1 MANTKKSQSSNK
13 FLWIWIAVAL
23 LFIGGFITLA
33 VLSSIPSQV
42 SAQIAEATRV
52 PANISV
58 QTAADKLAQGTYLL
72 DVRQQS
78 EWEEG
83 HVDGA
88 VLIPLDQLEARMD
101 EIPAD
106 QEVMII
112 CRSGNRSGQARDLL
126 RAKGLLNTTSV
137 DGGMNAWI
145 SAGLPVVTGP

>member
-1 MANTKKSQSSNK
+1 MTKNKTQQNSSK

-23 LFIGGFITLA
+23 LFIGGIITLA
-33 VLSSIPSQV
+33 VLSGSTSQNG
-42 SAQIAEATRV
+42 AQLAEATRV

-88 VLIPLDQLEARMD
+88 VLIPLDQLEARID

-126 RAKGLLNTTSV
+126 RAKGLMNTTSV